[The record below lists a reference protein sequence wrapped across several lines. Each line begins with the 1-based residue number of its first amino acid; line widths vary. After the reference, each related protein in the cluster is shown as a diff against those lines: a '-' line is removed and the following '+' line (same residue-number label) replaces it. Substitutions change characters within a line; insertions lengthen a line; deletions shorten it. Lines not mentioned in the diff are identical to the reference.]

1 MRLTGG
7 EHGGRLLK
15 VPVDGTR
22 PTQDKVRAAID
33 SSLAARVPEAQVLD
47 LFAGTGA
54 MGLEAWSRGAAWVE
68 WVESGKPAL
77 KALRDNVQALKVP
90 AEAGRVLASDV
101 FKLLGFR
108 CAGAGFDLAL
118 ADPPYAEA
126 KAGGWQAK
134 LADLLARNGW
144 VKPGGVFVFETEG
157 WDPLPPLTGWRLAR
171 DKTYGSTRVLIWVR
185 EDENSS
191 KNAENGPENG

>member
-15 VPVDGTR
+15 VPADGTR
-22 PTQDKVRAAID
+22 PTQDKVRAAIY
-33 SSLAARVPEAQVLD
+33 SSLAASVPAARVLD

-77 KALRDNVQALKVP
+77 RALRDNLRALGVP
-90 AEAGRVLASDV
+90 PGAGRALDSDV

-108 CAGAGFDLAL
+108 CTGKPFDLAL

-126 KAGGWQAK
+126 AAGGWQAK

-144 VKPGGVFVFETEG
+144 VRPGGVFVFETEG
-157 WDPLPPLTGWRLAR
+157 RDPLPELRGWRLAR
-171 DKTYGSTRVLIWVR
+171 DKSYGATRVGIWVR
-185 EDENSS
+185 ED
-191 KNAENGPENG
+191 AAPG

>member
-7 EHGGRLLK
+7 EHSGRLLK
-15 VPVDGTR
+15 VPEDGTR
-22 PTQDKVRAAID
+22 PTQDKVRAAIY
-33 SSLAARVPEAQVLD
+33 SALAALVPGARVLD

-54 MGLEAWSRGAAWVE
+54 LGLEAWSRGAAWVD
-68 WVESGKPAL
+68 WVESGKN
-77 KALRDNVQALKVP
+77 ALRALRANVQALGVP
-90 AEAGRVLASDV
+90 PAAGRVLASDA
-101 FKLLGFR
+101 FKLLGFP
-108 CAGAGFDLAL
+108 CAGEAFDLAL

-134 LADLLARNGW
+134 LAEALAANGW

-157 WDPLPPLTGWRLAR
+157 RDPPPALSGWRLAR

-185 EDENSS
+185 ED
-191 KNAENGPENG
+191 AAG

>member
-7 EHGGRLLK
+7 EHRGRLLK
-15 VPVDGTR
+15 VPLDGTR
-22 PTQDKVRAAID
+22 PTQDKVRAAIY
-33 SSLAARVPEAQVLD
+33 SSLAAAVPDTRVLD

-68 WVESGKPAL
+68 WVENGKAAL
-77 KALRDNVQALKVP
+77 RCLRDNVRELGVP
-90 AEAGRVLASDV
+90 SDCGRVLVSDV
-101 FKLLGFR
+101 FKLLGFP
-108 CAGAGFDLAL
+108 CSGKAFDLAL

-126 KAGGWQAK
+126 KAGGWLAQ
-134 LADLLARNGW
+134 LADLLAQNNW

-157 WDPLPPLTGWRLAR
+157 RDPLPMLPHWRLAR

-185 EDENSS
+185 EDVASILD
-191 KNAENGPENG
+191 GGG